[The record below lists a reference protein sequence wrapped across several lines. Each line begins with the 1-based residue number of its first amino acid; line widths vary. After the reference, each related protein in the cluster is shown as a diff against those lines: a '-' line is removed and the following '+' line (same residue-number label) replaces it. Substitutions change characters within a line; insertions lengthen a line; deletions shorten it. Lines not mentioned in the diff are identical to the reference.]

1 MKMKC
6 ILCTLGA
13 LVMCTAPV
21 FAQAANKQEKS
32 EFNPHWFMQVQAGA
46 SYTLGEGPFGKLVS
60 PAAALSA
67 GYQFSP
73 VWGLRFG
80 LSGWQSKGAWVS
92 PQTTYQY
99 KYLQGNVEATLDLA
113 NLFGR
118 FNPRRTVNPFLFAGV
133 GLNGAFDNDEAN
145 ALNDSGYRLGN
156 IWSGSKVFVAGRLG
170 LGVNFRLSD
179 CVLFGVEVNANMLSD
194 KYNSKKAGNLD
205 WQFNALG
212 GFTFRFGKNHKKA
225 RTAAVVPAPAPT
237 PAPEPAPAP
246 VEEKPAVKETPAP
259 APAAVAERPAELRE
273 NIFFRI
279 GSSQIRTTEEA
290 KVGAL
295 VEYLKAN
302 PEANVEIVGYADVD
316 RFACRQSENFQAA
329 RRERRRRAEE
339 GRYRRLPHQRRGQ
352 GRHRPAVPRRREKP
366 RQHLYREVGDC
377 TLTGL

>member
-60 PAAALSA
+60 PAAALSGRISVLA
-67 GYQFSP
+67 R
-73 VWGLRFG
+73 L
-80 LSGWQSKGAWVS
+80 GAAFRPERLAEQGRMGVC
-92 PQTTYQY
+92 PKPPYQY

-118 FNPRRTVNPFLFAGV
+118 FNPRRTVNPYLFAGV

-279 GSSQIRTTEEA
+279 GSSQLRTTEEA

-302 PEANVEIVGYADVD
+302 PEANVEILGYAD
-316 RFACRQSENFQAA
+316 AA
-329 RRERRRRAEE
+329 TGSHAVNLKISKLRAESVAAALKKAGIAASRISAE
-339 GRYRRLPHQRRGQ
+339 GRGDTAQPFPG
-352 GRHRPAVPRRREKP
+352 VEKN
-366 RQHLYREVGDC
+366 RVSIC
-377 TLTGL
+377 IAK

>member
-179 CVLFGVEVNANMLSD
+179 CVLFGVEMNANMLSD

-212 GFTFRFGKNHKKA
+212 GFTFRFGKNHKKS
-225 RTAAVVPAPAPT
+225 PH
-237 PAPEPAPAP
+237 
-246 VEEKPAVKETPAP
+246 
-259 APAAVAERPAELRE
+259 
-273 NIFFRI
+273 
-279 GSSQIRTTEEA
+279 G
-290 KVGAL
+290 G
-295 VEYLKAN
+295 
-302 PEANVEIVGYADVD
+302 
-316 RFACRQSENFQAA
+316 
-329 RRERRRRAEE
+329 
-339 GRYRRLPHQRRGQ
+339 GRSRSGPGPCDGTRSRSRRGETRGEGDACSGSC
-352 GRHRPAVPRRREKP
+352 GRCQA
-366 RQHLYREVGDC
+366 
-377 TLTGL
+377 TGRAA

>member
-1 MKMKC
+1 M
-6 ILCTLGA
+6 LCTA
-13 LVMCTAPV
+13 SV

-118 FNPRRTVNPFLFAGV
+118 FNPRRTVNPYLFAGV

-156 IWSGSKVFVAGRLG
+156 IWSGSKVSVAGRLG

-194 KYNSKKAGNLD
+194 KFNSKKAGNLD

-212 GFTFRFGKNHKKA
+212 GFTFRFGKNHKKT
-225 RTAAVVPAPAPT
+225 RTAAAVPSPAPAPAPAPAPT
-237 PAPEPAPAP
+237 
-246 VEEKPAVKETPAP
+246 EEQPAVKETPAP
-259 APAAVAERPAELRE
+259 APAVVAEKPAEMRE

-279 GSSQIRTTEEA
+279 GSSQIRASEEA
-290 KVGAL
+290 KVDAL
-295 VEYLKAN
+295 IDYLMAN
-302 PEANVEIVGYADVD
+302 PASNVEIIGYADS
-316 RFACRQSENFQAA
+316 ATGSQAVNLKIS
-329 RRERRRRAEE
+329 RLRAESVAAALKRAGIAASRISAE
-339 GRYRRLPHQRRGQ
+339 GRGDTAQPFPG
-352 GRHRPAVPRRREKP
+352 VEKN
-366 RQHLYREVGDC
+366 RVSIC
-377 TLTGL
+377 IAK